1 MEEGRPTPPMSD
13 DEDWF
18 FDFDVLE
25 FFLILAFFDNS
36 KRGGRKNH
44 DGDVECFREV
54 SPVYPE
60 FVFYKHL
67 YPVNKG

>member
-1 MEEGRPTPPMSD
+1 VEEGRPTPPMSD

-36 KRGGRKNH
+36 KRVVARIMM
-44 DGDVECFREV
+44 VT
-54 SPVYPE
+54 
-60 FVFYKHL
+60 
-67 YPVNKG
+67 